1 MAITLTCWQ
10 LGAACYAACSL
21 VLLVA
26 FGRGLV
32 QDFKDRTR
40 WWEYPLL
47 AVLAIGW
54 PVSLTVGV
62 LISDFI
68 RRKRLERQDAK
79 CRRGVR

>member
-1 MAITLTCWQ
+1 MEITLTYWQ

-26 FGRGLV
+26 LGRGLA
-32 QDFKDRTR
+32 QDFKNRTR

-47 AVLAIGW
+47 AVLAIAW

-68 RRKRLERQDAK
+68 HRKRRERQFAK
-79 CRRGVR
+79 YRRGVR